1 MINSY
6 ILPSGLVDLHRAL
19 NRCFLS
25 SVAKKSNGKLWAE
38 FVRNGAQSGG
48 KSSTAAS
55 RVNRTLADG
64 LILGVDPSLRGTGV
78 AVVETKGKVATL
90 LHSEVFRFPP
100 SWKTE
105 GCIGEISRRMD
116 RILQDYRITVASVE
130 EAIYV
135 QNYRTALTLG
145 AARGSAIA
153 AMVLRGVEINEY
165 PPLRIKQAL
174 VGYGRAS
181 KEQVR
186 RTLVQMVAGATEK
199 ISLDESDAIATAVCH
214 WLTSSRAHV
223 AV

>member
-1 MINSY
+1 MTKS
-6 ILPSGLVDLHRAL
+6 
-19 NRCFLS
+19 
-25 SVAKKSNGKLWAE
+25 SNGKLWGD
-38 FVRNGAQSGG
+38 FVRGG
-48 KSSTAAS
+48 GRIGVQHPQERQVDRSLVS
-55 RVNRTLADG
+55 G

-78 AVVETKGKVATL
+78 AVIEAEGKKATL

-105 GCIGEISRRMD
+105 GCLGEISRRID
-116 RILQDYRITVASVE
+116 RILQDYPISTAAVE

-186 RTLVQMVAGATEK
+186 RTLVQMVAGVTEK
-199 ISLDESDAIATAVCH
+199 ISLDESDAAATAICH
-214 WLTSSRAHV
+214 WLTASRARFTG
-223 AV
+223 

>member
-1 MINSY
+1 MA
-6 ILPSGLVDLHRAL
+6 R
-19 NRCFLS
+19 
-25 SVAKKSNGKLWAE
+25 KSNGKLWAE
-38 FVRNGAQSGG
+38 FVRSGG
-48 KSSTAAS
+48 SGPRKTATTP
-55 RVNRTLADG
+55 RTVDRSLVEG

-78 AVVETKGKVATL
+78 AIVEAKGRQATL

-116 RILQDYRITVASVE
+116 RILQDFPIKVAAVE

-199 ISLDESDAIATAVCH
+199 LSLDESDAVATAICH
-214 WLTSSRAHV
+214 WLTSQRTRALS
-223 AV
+223 

>member
-1 MINSY
+1 M
-6 ILPSGLVDLHRAL
+6 VDSKVLMVIIQMMARA
-19 NRCFLS
+19 
-25 SVAKKSNGKLWAE
+25 SNGKLWAE
-38 FVRNGAQSGG
+38 FVREGG
-48 KSSTAAS
+48 KSSGNSATGLG
-55 RVNRTLADG
+55 RVDRSLADG

-78 AVVETKGKVATL
+78 AVVETCGKTATL

-105 GCIGEISRRMD
+105 GCIGEISRRLD
-116 RILQDYRITVASVE
+116 RLLQDFPITVASVE

-153 AMVLRGVEINEY
+153 AMVLRGLEIHEY

-186 RTLVQMVAGATEK
+186 RTLVQMVRGATEK

-214 WLTSSRAHV
+214 WLTYSRTRISR
-223 AV
+223 